1 MATKYLHRTLNIG
14 IVIACLFLATSLIQR
29 YSVNK
34 RSSGRTISVP
44 GVDFSRS
51 KKTLLL
57 FLQQDCRVCQESLPF
72 YRNLVNNFQDPLIVK
87 FVIITPNQPEIAA
100 DFFKKQGLSFE
111 TVLQA
116 KRGELGIKLSPTL
129 ILTDATGIVRGSWV
143 GQLSHQQETQILT
156 MLRN

>member
-1 MATKYLHRTLNIG
+1 VSSKYLHRTLNIG
-14 IVIACLFLATSLIQR
+14 IVLACFFLATSLIQR

-57 FLQQDCRVCQESLPF
+57 FLQQDCRVCLESLPY
-72 YRNLVNNFQDPLIVK
+72 YRNLMDNFQDPFKVK
-87 FVIITPNQPEIAA
+87 FVMITPNQPELAA

-129 ILTDATGIVRGSWV
+129 ILTDATGIVHGSWV
-143 GQLSHQQETQILT
+143 GQLSPQHETQILT
-156 MLRN
+156 MLRK